1 MTILISAFFWWNLWN
16 NRNAQAIPNPDI
28 FQYIGDGYRYI
39 NFKLPDSIH
48 PPPLAPIMIT
58 SLAKILSSFV
68 IYPEIAAVKLIN
80 ITLSSLTLVA
90 IYILVSPIIS
100 PLFSFLLVLLVA
112 TNQINLLYS
121 VDVTNEII
129 YSFFLTLSLILYYYR
144 KKPYVY
150 LLFGLLFLLRY
161 ESVVIP
167 ISVFIIEH
175 YSKRPSLK
183 LKNIL
188 FSFIPIFL
196 WLIVLN
202 FHSRIGNSILGNAY
216 IEEIFN
222 GLKKLPNLLNYYS
235 LIDLITFESSYPLQ
249 NQNQFFSFVVLCLS
263 TYGIINQKSKPIQ
276 KIIYLAFFLHQL
288 FLFAFP
294 NFAIRYNTPMIWI
307 LYLILSNHKS
317 KYISFAVLVC
327 LLGYNIARIDV
338 PSSYSHPN
346 DMKEY
351 RLVADWL
358 NKTKFQKPTTVLIY
372 EPHILRYYVIKKEV
386 YVPYDS
392 ETPFQKC
399 KEDIICICESLLNK
413 NHTDTNIY
421 VITSAYST
429 NDYSFSHDKFTPIL
443 HHIGVF
449 NDKIYQKNPDFTF
462 VTQIMSD
469 DGNNWANVWQYIPA
483 K

>member
-1 MTILISAFFWWNLWN
+1 
-16 NRNAQAIPNPDI
+16 
-28 FQYIGDGYRYI
+28 
-39 NFKLPDSIH
+39 
-48 PPPLAPIMIT
+48 MIT
-58 SLAKILSSFV
+58 SLAKVLSSFV

-80 ITLSSLTLVA
+80 ITLSSLTLIT
-90 IYILVSPIIS
+90 IYILISSIIS

-129 YSFFLTLSLILYYYR
+129 YSFFLTLSLIIYHY
-144 KKPYVY
+144 KKKSYVY

-161 ESVVIP
+161 ESIVIP
-167 ISVFIIEH
+167 ISVFIVEH
-175 YSKRPSLK
+175 YSKKPSLK

-196 WLIVLN
+196 WLVILN
-202 FHSRIGNSILGNAY
+202 FHSRVGNSILGNAY

-249 NQNQFFSFVVLCLS
+249 NQNQFFSFVILTL
-263 TYGIINQKSKPIQ
+263 TAYGIVNPKSKPIQ
-276 KIIYLAFFLHQL
+276 KIIYFVFFLHQL

-307 LYLILSNHKS
+307 LYLILCNHKS
-317 KYISFAVLVC
+317 KFISFAVLVC
-327 LLGYNIARIDV
+327 LLGYNISRVDI

-358 NKTKFQKPTTVLIY
+358 NKEKFQKPVTVLIY
-372 EPHILRYYVIKKEV
+372 EPHILRYYVINKEV

-392 ETPFQKC
+392 ETPFESC
-399 KEDIICICESLLNK
+399 KDDITCISYNFLQQTGI
-413 NHTDTNIY
+413 NHDVF
-421 VITSAYST
+421 VITNYYSSNHNFT
-429 NDYSFSHDKFTPIL
+429 ANDKFTPIL
-443 HHIGVF
+443 HHINTFDENKVKENNHF
-449 NDKIYQKNPDFTF
+449 KHIKNITSENSP
-462 VTQIMSD
+462 
-469 DGNNWANVWQYIPA
+469 NNWANIWQYIPT